1 MIDLRSKI
9 NNFLKLKKSSYLL
22 DYNYVYGSNQ
32 KKIEL
37 RLYHFNRKDKKFYLY
52 NSSIENRKYSLFLWE
67 WSSKEC
73 YKILYS
79 FYVYLTKS
87 KTIDYLYF

>member
-1 MIDLRSKI
+1 MY
-9 NNFLKLKKSSYLL
+9 YLL

-52 NSSIENRKYSLFLWE
+52 NSSIENRKYSLFL
-67 WSSKEC
+67 
-73 YKILYS
+73 
-79 FYVYLTKS
+79 
-87 KTIDYLYF
+87 